1 MTNPAA
7 LIKEF
12 ETMINTA
19 DKQLAEKLISKDA
32 IFYTPVS
39 PEPLHGPEG
48 YLSIVYWMR
57 SGFSDVQWK
66 LEETITEN
74 NKIAVRWSCTGT
86 HDGAFMGVEPSS
98 KKFKTEFMNFYYF
111 NSKNQITND
120 IAAEGIIPILAQIGL
135 IKLP

>member
-32 IFYTPVS
+32 IFYTPIS
-39 PEPLHGPEG
+39 PKPLRGPEG
-48 YLSIVYWMR
+48 YLSIVYWML

-66 LEETITEN
+66 L
-74 NKIAVRWSCTGT
+74 
-86 HDGAFMGVEPSS
+86 
-98 KKFKTEFMNFYYF
+98 
-111 NSKNQITND
+111 
-120 IAAEGIIPILAQIGL
+120 
-135 IKLP
+135 